1 MRRLKLIVLLLLL
14 PTLVSAGGIPVIDT
28 TAIAR
33 QITQYQQTLRDYA
46 NQLRQ
51 LGVENKQYVQMI
63 RDYNQQLKE
72 YQDYLRQVQGLKNI
86 ISRKDWDAL
95 FHKVS
100 SYYGSGTYAE
110 IPKLTGTGQTLR
122 DQIDNR
128 VGELYAI
135 PATGSSV
142 GQDMS
147 QLVDDP
153 EPWVSVADKQRA
165 LYEKY
170 RSQMEIVARNNAELK
185 NRSRNVDDARS
196 FLSLDNKTDLQ
207 TMHNLATSNYLI
219 IDELQ
224 ANNQIQNQ
232 ILLHQ
237 NQRIIQELDAAETVR
252 RREHNRLVDVTNRP
266 VQKHTFHWSDV
277 DL

>member
-1 MRRLKLIVLLLLL
+1 MASDAGIRKTLQQLNNESVQDARLKLIVLLLLL

-72 YQDYLRQVQGLKNI
+72 YQDYLRQIQGLKNI

-135 PATGSSV
+135 PATGIQCGSGHESA
-142 GQDMS
+142 GG
-147 QLVDDP
+147 
-153 EPWVSVADKQRA
+153 
-165 LYEKY
+165 
-170 RSQMEIVARNNAELK
+170 
-185 NRSRNVDDARS
+185 RSRTLGIGSGQAAG
-196 FLSLDNKTDLQ
+196 SLRK
-207 TMHNLATSNYLI
+207 I
-219 IDELQ
+219 
-224 ANNQIQNQ
+224 
-232 ILLHQ
+232 
-237 NQRIIQELDAAETVR
+237 
-252 RREHNRLVDVTNRP
+252 P
-266 VQKHTFHWSDV
+266 KSDG
-277 DL
+277 DRCKK